1 MGGVM
6 GTFAQLRRTR
16 PVLMAGLIALPLWL
30 GAATGCISQMRA
42 DIAANQ
48 ERLDSLEN
56 DLEVKRKEL
65 EEALA
70 EASRIL
76 RRNSADQGL
85 QIEQLQQSLAVIEG
99 QIAEL
104 RMESSG
110 SIQAQ
115 AQRTLEMQQRLDD
128 VARAAGMDVPID
140 AGEIPKSKAEHWDA
154 LTKAYRINKY
164 SYTRALARA
173 YVERYPKDE
182 NADDAQYMI
191 GSSYLKQGQAAAA
204 LGEFQ
209 KVLSNYRRGDAIDET
224 LYDMAQAFLQVR
236 SCNDAGTA
244 LKALLNDHKSS
255 KLAPEAK
262 RELRKVRALGAA
274 DCDDR

>member
-1 MGGVM
+1 MGMFRLFGR
-6 GTFAQLRRTR
+6 LR
-16 PVLMAGLIALPLWL
+16 PSLCAGLVALPLL
-30 GAATGCISQMRA
+30 VTSATGCISQMQT

-48 ERLDSLEN
+48 KRLDSLEE
-56 DLEVKRKEL
+56 DLEVKRRAL

-70 EASRIL
+70 EASRVL

-85 QIEQLQQSLAVIEG
+85 QIEQIQERLAMMEG

-110 SIQAQ
+110 ASQAQ
-115 AQRTLEMQQRLDD
+115 AQRSLELQRRLGE
-128 VARAAGMDVPID
+128 VARAAGMDVALD
-140 AGEIPKSKAEHWDA
+140 AGEIPQSKSAHWEA
-154 LTKAYRINKY
+154 LTKAYRINKH

-173 YVERYPKDE
+173 YVERYPKDDR
-182 NADDAQYMI
+182 ADNAQYMI
-191 GSSYLKQGQAAAA
+191 GSSYLKQNQAAAA

-209 KVLSNYRRGDAIDET
+209 KVLSTYRKGDALDKT
-224 LYDMAQAFLQVR
+224 LFDMAQAFLQVR

-244 LKALLNDHKSS
+244 LKALLKNHKSS
-255 KLAPEAK
+255 PLVPKAK
-262 RELRKVRALGAA
+262 KELRKVRDLGPA

>member
-1 MGGVM
+1 MGMFRLFGR
-6 GTFAQLRRTR
+6 LRPTLS
-16 PVLMAGLIALPLWL
+16 VGLVALPLFVTS
-30 GAATGCISQMRA
+30 ATGCISQMQT

-48 ERLDSLEN
+48 KRLDSLED
-56 DLEVKRKEL
+56 DLEVKRREL

-70 EASRIL
+70 EASRVL

-85 QIEQLQQSLAVIEG
+85 QIEQIQERLALMEG
-99 QIAEL
+99 EMAEL
-104 RMESSG
+104 RNESSG
-110 SIQAQ
+110 ASQAQ
-115 AQRTLEMQQRLDD
+115 AQRSLELQRQLSE
-128 VARAAGMDVPID
+128 VARAAGMDVALD
-140 AGEIPKSKAEHWDA
+140 AGDIPKSKSAHWEA
-154 LTKAYRINKY
+154 LTKAYRINKH

-182 NADDAQYMI
+182 HADNAQYMI
-191 GSSYLKQGQAAAA
+191 GSSYLKQDQAAAA

-209 KVLSNYRRGDAIDET
+209 KVLSTYRKGDALDKT

-244 LKALLNDHKSS
+244 LKALLKNHKSS
-255 KLAPEAK
+255 PLVPKAK
-262 RELRKVRALGAA
+262 KELRRVRELGPA

>member
-1 MGGVM
+1 M
-6 GTFAQLRRTR
+6 GTFQQLRSTR
-16 PVLMAGLIALPLWL
+16 PALVAGLISLPLWL
-30 GAATGCISQMRA
+30 GAAPGCISQMRA
-42 DIAANQ
+42 DIASNQ

-85 QIEQLQQSLAVIEG
+85 QIEQLQQALAVIEG
-99 QIAEL
+99 QVAEL
-104 RMESSG
+104 RMESAG
-110 SIQAQ
+110 SSQAQ
-115 AQRTLEMQQRLDD
+115 AQRTLEIQQRLND

-140 AGEIPKSKAEHWDA
+140 AEEIPKNKGEHWDA

-182 NADDAQYMI
+182 NADNAQYMI
-191 GSSYLKQGQAAAA
+191 GSSYLKQSQAAAA

-209 KVLSNYRRGDAIDET
+209 KVLSNYRKGDAIDET

-255 KLAPEAK
+255 KLAAEAK
-262 RELRKVRALGAA
+262 KELRKVRTLGAA

>member
-1 MGGVM
+1 MGMFRLFGR
-6 GTFAQLRRTR
+6 LR
-16 PVLMAGLIALPLWL
+16 PSLCAGLVALPLFVTSM
-30 GAATGCISQMRA
+30 TGCISQMQA
-42 DIAANQ
+42 DISANQ
-48 ERLDSLEN
+48 KRLDSLED

-70 EASRIL
+70 EASRVL

-85 QIEQLQQSLAVIEG
+85 QIEQIQERLAMMEG

-104 RMESSG
+104 RNESSG
-110 SIQAQ
+110 ASQAQ
-115 AQRTLEMQQRLDD
+115 AERSLELQRRLSE
-128 VARAAGMDVPID
+128 VARAAGMDVALD
-140 AGEIPKSKAEHWDA
+140 SGEIPKKKNDHWEALSKS
-154 LTKAYRINKY
+154 YRINKH

-173 YVERYPKDE
+173 YVERYPKDDR
-182 NADDAQYMI
+182 ADNAQYMI

-209 KVLSNYRRGDAIDET
+209 KVVSTYRKGDAIDET

-244 LKALLNDHKSS
+244 LKALLKNHKKSP
-255 KLAPEAK
+255 LIPQAK
-262 RELRKVRALGAA
+262 KELRKVRELGPA

>member
-1 MGGVM
+1 MGMFRLFGR
-6 GTFAQLRRTR
+6 LR
-16 PVLMAGLIALPLWL
+16 PSLCAGLVALPLFVTSM
-30 GAATGCISQMRA
+30 TGCISQMQA
-42 DIAANQ
+42 DISANQ
-48 ERLDSLEN
+48 KRLDSLED

-70 EASRIL
+70 EASRVL

-85 QIEQLQQSLAVIEG
+85 QIEQIRERLAMMEG

-104 RMESSG
+104 RNESSG
-110 SIQAQ
+110 ASQAQ
-115 AQRTLEMQQRLDD
+115 AQRSLELQRRLSE
-128 VARAAGMDVPID
+128 VARAAGMDVALD
-140 AGEIPKSKAEHWDA
+140 SGEIPEKKSAHWEA
-154 LTKAYRINKY
+154 LSKSYRINKH

-173 YVERYPKDE
+173 YVERYPKDDR
-182 NADDAQYMI
+182 ADNAQYMI

-209 KVLSNYRRGDAIDET
+209 KVVSTYRKGDAIDET

-244 LKALLNDHKSS
+244 LKALLKNHKKSP
-255 KLAPEAK
+255 LIPQAK
-262 RELRKVRALGAA
+262 KELRKVRELGPA

>member
-1 MGGVM
+1 MGMFRLFGR
-6 GTFAQLRRTR
+6 LRPTLS
-16 PVLMAGLIALPLWL
+16 VGLVALPLFVTS
-30 GAATGCISQMRA
+30 ATGCISQMQT

-48 ERLDSLEN
+48 KRLDSLED
-56 DLEVKRKEL
+56 DLEVKRREL

-70 EASRIL
+70 EASRVL

-85 QIEQLQQSLAVIEG
+85 QIEQIQERLALMEG
-99 QIAEL
+99 EMAEL
-104 RMESSG
+104 RNESSG
-110 SIQAQ
+110 ASQAQ
-115 AQRTLEMQQRLDD
+115 AQRSLELQRQLSE
-128 VARAAGMDVPID
+128 VARAAGMDVALD
-140 AGEIPKSKAEHWDA
+140 AGDIPKSKSAHWEA
-154 LTKAYRINKY
+154 LTKAYRINKH

-182 NADDAQYMI
+182 HADNAQYMI
-191 GSSYLKQGQAAAA
+191 GSSYLKQDQAAAA

-209 KVLSNYRRGDAIDET
+209 KVLSTYRKGDALDKT

-244 LKALLNDHKSS
+244 LKALLKNHKRSP
-255 KLAPEAK
+255 LVPRAK
-262 RELRKVRALGAA
+262 KELRRVRELGPA

>member
-1 MGGVM
+1 
-6 GTFAQLRRTR
+6 
-16 PVLMAGLIALPLWL
+16 MAGLIALPLWL

-65 EEALA
+65 EDALA

-85 QIEQLQQSLAVIEG
+85 QIEQLQQALAVIEG

>member
-1 MGGVM
+1 MGMFRLSGR
-6 GTFAQLRRTR
+6 LRPT
-16 PVLMAGLIALPLWL
+16 LCAGLVALPLWVTS
-30 GAATGCISQMRA
+30 ATGCISQMQA

-48 ERLDSLEN
+48 ERLDSLEE

-70 EASRIL
+70 EASRVL

-85 QIEQLQQSLAVIEG
+85 QIERIQERLAMMDG

-104 RMESSG
+104 RNESLGASRAEAER
-110 SIQAQ
+110 SIAL
-115 AQRTLEMQQRLDD
+115 QRRLSE
-128 VARAAGMDVPID
+128 VARAAGMDIPLD
-140 AGEIPKSKAEHWDA
+140 SSEIPESKSAHWEA
-154 LTKAYRINKY
+154 LSKAYRINKH

-173 YVERYPKDE
+173 YVERYPKD
-182 NADDAQYMI
+182 NHADNAQYMI
-191 GSSYLKQGQAAAA
+191 GSSYLKQEQAAAA

-209 KVLSNYRRGDAIDET
+209 KVLSTYRKSDAIDET

-244 LKALLNDHKSS
+244 LKALLKNHKKSP
-255 KLAPEAK
+255 LFPQAK
-262 RELRKVRALGAA
+262 RELRKVRELGTAE
-274 DCDDR
+274 CDDR